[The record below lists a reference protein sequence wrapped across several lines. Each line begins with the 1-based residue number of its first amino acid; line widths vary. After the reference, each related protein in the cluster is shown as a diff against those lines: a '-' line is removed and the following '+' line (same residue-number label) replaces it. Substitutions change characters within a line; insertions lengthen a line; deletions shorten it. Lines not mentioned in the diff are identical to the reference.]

1 MTGSEAAAV
10 VSAAIKVLCSQGAYD
25 FFFKWKLDDSL
36 LNRLKAL
43 DVLDKIFTDV
53 QKEEYRL
60 GDSPGTVN
68 IVKEKL
74 RYKGKDIVCS
84 VHPCKK
90 TREAEMRKLIEK
102 LESIA
107 SEVSHLGLDTTAEL
121 AAIREARGR
130 PTSSVSDTIEIFGRS
145 EDKKNIMKLLESR
158 DGADDA
164 LRVIPIVGLGGVGK
178 TTLANM
184 VFHECRSS
192 TPPMFDVSAWA
203 CLSDEFKVGDVI
215 KSILEFITKRRP
227 KLDGLDSLQQEL
239 KKKLQGKNEDPRK
252 WDDLRTLFLVGKSG
266 SRIIVT
272 TRSKDVAKLVT
283 SVPNVF
289 YLLNV
294 MSEEE
299 KGSERESTEL
309 KKIGQGIVEKC
320 KGLPLAIKMIGS
332 LVFKYGNDK
341 TKWKRLLESKVWS
354 SKGKILPSLWLSYY
368 HLPQHIQQ
376 CFAYF
381 SLFPRDYE
389 FEMDEMVMLWVAE
402 GFVERTSESEEHE
415 DVARGYFNH
424 LLLNFFIQESRR
436 QLRQE
441 YFFCS
446 AERFSETR
454 EPMKLIVGNYANLRR
469 FSLFFCSHHRP
480 CLSSTITSTY
490 RY

>member
-1 MTGSEAAAV
+1 MAGPEVAFT
-10 VSAAIKVLCSQGAYD
+10 SAAIKVLFTQGAYD
-25 FFFKWKLDDSL
+25 FFFKWKLDEML
-36 LNRLKAL
+36 LDRLKAL
-43 DVLDKIFTDV
+43 VNSTKSLLTVAEMRRQIQENSIGDEWFKKARFAICDAEDVLDKIFTDV

-68 IVKEKL
+68 IVKDKF

-90 TREAEMRKLIEK
+90 TREAEMRKLIER

-130 PTSSVSDTIEIFGRS
+130 PTSSVNDTIEIFGRS

-184 VFHECRSS
+184 VFKECRSS

-239 KKKLQGKNEDPRK
+239 KKELQGKKFLLILDDMWSEDPRK
-252 WDDLRTLFLVGKSG
+252 WDDLRTPFLVGKSG

-272 TRSKDVAKLVT
+272 TGSKDVAKLVT

-299 KGSERESTEL
+299 SWSLFKSVAFPEGGEGESTEL

-320 KGLPLAIKMIGS
+320 KGLPLS
-332 LVFKYGNDK
+332 VP
-341 TKWKRLLESKVWS
+341 LL
-354 SKGKILPSLWLSYY
+354 
-368 HLPQHIQQ
+368 
-376 CFAYF
+376 
-381 SLFPRDYE
+381 
-389 FEMDEMVMLWVAE
+389 
-402 GFVERTSESEEHE
+402 
-415 DVARGYFNH
+415 
-424 LLLNFFIQESRR
+424 
-436 QLRQE
+436 
-441 YFFCS
+441 
-446 AERFSETR
+446 
-454 EPMKLIVGNYANLRR
+454 
-469 FSLFFCSHHRP
+469 
-480 CLSSTITSTY
+480 
-490 RY
+490 